1 MVFFNHY
8 FLIQKY
14 LYISLLLYVATMR
27 RIKIDKSKL
36 IVRDDVIGFFEKQI
50 TQHGN
55 GAKIMCP
62 KLFIG
67 KKAYVIVRK

>member
-1 MVFFNHY
+1 MVFSNHY
-8 FLIQKY
+8 FLIPKY
-14 LYISLLLYVATMR
+14 LYTSLLHVATMR
-27 RIKIDKSKL
+27 RIEIDKSKL

-62 KLFIG
+62 KLLIG